1 MSRSASAPDK
11 FKTKFK
17 KDSKRLV
24 AVNIGLAEGQLAAL
38 KTAVAQYQ
46 ELAKLNASGIDALGS
61 NLSQGDTL
69 SGKAGI
75 NIDEGLQKQLD
86 FLRSGGQASPE
97 QEANIRKIADEALT
111 RGRSDLN
118 ANFETGLQTLRQD
131 LAPSLGLRA
140 SDSPII
146 DRGGNILKEN
156 IRQYGQLESNV
167 RGQESQQLLD
177 YPLKSQEVSQAALN
191 FQAKLRQQAAANR
204 LALTGVSGQMGLGL
218 SAVYNAPAGLESVSR
233 GDYSVGGNA
242 STGGSAAS
250 TAAIISSIGTLAS
263 GAGSASQ
270 GASSWQ

>member
-1 MSRSASAPDK
+1 MSRSASAPSK
-11 FKTKFK
+11 FKTKFG

-24 AVNIGLAEGQLAAL
+24 AVNVGLAEEQLAAL
-38 KTAVAQYQ
+38 RTAVAQYQ
-46 ELAKLNASGIDALGS
+46 ELAKLSASGFDALGS

-69 SGKAGI
+69 SGQAGV

-167 RGQESQQLLD
+167 RGQESQALLD
-177 YPLKSQEVSQAALN
+177 YPLKAAEASQAALN

-204 LALTGVSGQMGLGL
+204 LALTGVSGQLGLGL
-218 SAVYNAPAGLESVSR
+218 SSVYNTPAGLDSVSR

-242 STGGSAAS
+242 STGGSAAA
-250 TAAIISSIGTLAS
+250 TAGIISSVGSLLS

-270 GASSWQ
+270 GASTFQ